1 MDTEKTKTYVNEN
14 FEKYFVEPLSNF
26 IKIENLTPAFDPEFF
41 TNGLIQQAADYVKQY
56 AESLNIEGLE
66 VHTYNE
72 EGRPPMV
79 VIVYPGNGKAN
90 IMVYGHMDKQ
100 PHMDGWKEGT
110 GPTSAAIIGDK
121 LYGRG
126 STDDGYVPFATL
138 FAILNAI
145 QQGADLPRI
154 AIVLEAEEE
163 SGSKNLVY
171 LLDKCK
177 DWIQTPDM
185 CICCDSGAL
194 DYSTLWLTSTLRG
207 MIGFN
212 LKVSIAENAV
222 HSGMAG
228 GAIPETFRI
237 ANTLLDRIEDPETR
251 RMTKFEV
258 EIPEKY
264 LEEAKNVAEIM
275 GEDMYKDFK
284 LLPGCEPIHKDNLP
298 EMYLNIN
305 WRPCM
310 AVTGAEG
317 LPPIPKSGNV
327 VRSSTSLRIKI
338 RLPPSLDAKKAAEEC
353 SKILTE
359 DPPFGAKVE
368 IDDLISG
375 GGWYM
380 KDLKEKTNKALEES
394 SNTFYGKTPGVY
406 GIGGSIPFLQVLG
419 DKFPETEILALGV
432 CGPEANIH
440 APNETIDLPY
450 LRKFICTLSH
460 TLQGLA

>member
-1 MDTEKTKTYVNEN
+1 
-14 FEKYFVEPLSNF
+14 
-26 IKIENLTPAFDPEFF
+26 
-41 TNGLIQQAADYVKQY
+41 
-56 AESLNIEGLE
+56 
-66 VHTYNE
+66 
-72 EGRPPMV
+72 
-79 VIVYPGNGKAN
+79 
-90 IMVYGHMDKQ
+90 
-100 PHMDGWKEGT
+100 
-110 GPTSAAIIGDK
+110 
-121 LYGRG
+121 
-126 STDDGYVPFATL
+126 
-138 FAILNAI
+138 
-145 QQGADLPRI
+145 
-154 AIVLEAEEE
+154 
-163 SGSKNLVY
+163 
-171 LLDKCK
+171 
-177 DWIQTPDM
+177 
-185 CICCDSGAL
+185 
-194 DYSTLWLTSTLRG
+194 
-207 MIGFN
+207 
-212 LKVSIAENAV
+212 
-222 HSGMAG
+222 
-228 GAIPETFRI
+228 
-237 ANTLLDRIEDPETR
+237 
-251 RMTKFEV
+251 MTKFEV